1 MIRVLQILTD
11 SNIGGAGRLLVNY
24 LHNFDKNAF
33 EMLVVLPKGAEL
45 IPMVEA
51 EGYAVR
57 EIENGRD
64 KSFDMAAVGELK
76 AIIREW
82 KPDIVHC
89 HSSFSGKLAAWL
101 CGVTGRFYTR
111 HCAFPQPKKL
121 TTFPGKQINGLVNNT
136 LSTHIVAVAQAAM
149 DDLTVTGVDPKKIT
163 VIINGVEPMR
173 ETAEEEQAALRQSL
187 GIAADD
193 FVCGISARLED
204 YKGHTYLLQ
213 AAARLKESHPRLKY
227 LIIGGGS
234 EEAALKAE
242 AEALGITDIVR
253 FTGFVYDVAPYYNIM
268 NLSIN
273 CSIGTETSC
282 LALSE
287 GYSLGIPAVASDFG
301 GNPYMVTDDWNG
313 YLVPQRDPAALAEK
327 ISMIADDADLYRKL
341 CIGAKESYGKKFT
354 ASAMT
359 RQMEALYRKAVS
371 DKK

>member
-1 MIRVLQILTD
+1 M
-11 SNIGGAGRLLVNY
+11 
-24 LHNFDKNAF
+24 
-33 EMLVVLPKGAEL
+33 VLPRDSQL
-45 IPMVEA
+45 IPFITA
-51 EGYAVR
+51 EHYPVI

-76 AIIREW
+76 AIIQQW

-101 CGVTGRFYTR
+101 CGVRGRFYTR

-149 DDLTVTGVDPKKIT
+149 DDLTVTGVNPKKIT

-173 ETAEEEQAALRQSL
+173 QTTEDEKNALRQSL
-187 GIAADD
+187 GLAEEH

-213 AAARLKESHPRLKY
+213 AAARLRESHPNLRY
-227 LIIGGGS
+227 LVIGGGS
-234 EEAALKAE
+234 MEETLRTE
-242 AEALGITDIVR
+242 AKTLGIDDIVH

-268 NLSIN
+268 DLSIN

-287 GYSLGIPAVASDFG
+287 AYSLGVPAVASDFG
-301 GNPYMVTDDWNG
+301 GNPYMVTDHWNG
-313 YLVPQRDPAALAEK
+313 YLVPQKDSVALADT
-327 ISMIADDADLYRKL
+327 IARIADDPALHQKL
-341 CIGAKESYGKKFT
+341 CDGAKESYTQKFT
-354 ASAMT
+354 AAAMT
-359 RQMEALYRKAVS
+359 RQMEALYRQAVT
-371 DKK
+371 K

>member
-11 SNIGGAGRLLVNY
+11 SNIGGAGRLLINY
-24 LHNFDKNAF
+24 LHNFDHTRF
-33 EMLVVLPKGAEL
+33 DMLIVLPKNAEL
-45 IPMVEA
+45 IPLVEA
-51 EGYAVR
+51 EGYPVR
-57 EIENGRD
+57 QIENGRD
-64 KSFDMAAVGELK
+64 KSFDMAAVSELK
-76 AIIREW
+76 AIIQEW

-101 CGVTGRFYTR
+101 CRVPGRFYTR

-121 TTFPGKQINGLVNNT
+121 TTFPGKQINGWVNNT

-149 DDLTVTGVDPKKIT
+149 DDLTVTGVDAGKIT

-173 ETAEEEQAALRQSL
+173 QASAEEKAQLRQSL
-187 GIAADD
+187 DLPEDA

-213 AAARLKESHPRLKY
+213 AAALLKERCPTLRW

-234 EEAALKAE
+234 QEEALKAE
-242 AEALGITDIVR
+242 AAALGVSDLVR
-253 FTGFVYDVAPYYNIM
+253 FTGFVYDVAPYYGLM
-268 NLSIN
+268 DLSIN

-301 GNPYMVTDDWNG
+301 GNPYMVTNDENG
-313 YLVPQRDPAALAEK
+313 YLVPQKNPAALADAVEK
-327 ISMIADDADLYRKL
+327 IAKDPTLHQRLKAGALDSYR
-341 CIGAKESYGKKFT
+341 KKFT
-354 ASAMT
+354 AAAMT
-359 RQMEALYRKAVS
+359 RQLEALYLQVAKDRK
-371 DKK
+371 

>member
-11 SNIGGAGRLLVNY
+11 SNIGGAGRLLINY
-24 LHNFDKNAF
+24 LHNFDRSVF
-33 EMLVVLPKGAEL
+33 DMLVVLPRGAKL

-57 EIENGRD
+57 TIENGVDR
-64 KSFDMAAVGELK
+64 SFDMAAVSELK
-76 AIIREW
+76 TIIQTW

-101 CGVTGRFYTR
+101 CHVPGRFYTR

-149 DDLTVTGVDPKKIT
+149 DNLTETGVNPRKIT
-163 VIINGVEPMR
+163 VIINGVEPMGQVS
-173 ETAEEEQAALRQSL
+173 AEEKENLRQQL
-187 GIAADD
+187 ALPGDA
-193 FVCGISARLED
+193 FVCGISARLET

-213 AAARLKESHPRLKY
+213 AASLLKERCPQIRWL
-227 LIIGGGS
+227 LMGAGTI
-234 EEAALKAE
+234 EEDLQAE
-242 AEALGITDIVR
+242 AKRLAIQDIVR
-253 FTGFVYDVAPYYNIM
+253 FTGFVYDMAPYYGLM
-268 NLSIN
+268 DLSIN

-301 GNPYMVTDDWNG
+301 GNPYMVTEDVNG
-313 YLVPQRDPAALAEK
+313 YLVPQRDPKALAAMVEK
-327 ISMIADDADLYRKL
+327 IAMDPVLHRRLSEGALALYR
-341 CIGAKESYGKKFT
+341 EKFT
-354 ASAMT
+354 AAAMT
-359 RQMEALYRKAVS
+359 RQLEKLYLEAVEK
-371 DKK
+371 

>member
-11 SNIGGAGRLLVNY
+11 SNIGGAGRLLINY
-24 LHNFDKNAF
+24 LHNFDRSVF
-33 EMLVVLPKGAEL
+33 DMLVVLPRGAEL
-45 IPMVEA
+45 IPLVEA
-51 EGYAVR
+51 EGYPVWQM
-57 EIENGRD
+57 EHGRD

-76 AIIREW
+76 AVIREYR
-82 KPDIVHC
+82 PDIVHC
-89 HSSFSGKLAAWL
+89 HSSFSGKLAAFL
-101 CGVTGRFYTR
+101 CGVKGRFYTR

-173 ETAEEEQAALRQSL
+173 RAAEEEKAALRQKL
-187 GIAADD
+187 GLKEEH

-213 AAARLKESHPRLKY
+213 AAARLKESHPHLRY
-227 LIIGGGS
+227 LVIGGGS
-234 EEAALKAE
+234 MEEALRTEAAE
-242 AEALGITDIVR
+242 LGISDVVR
-253 FTGFVYDVAPYYNIM
+253 FTGFVYDVAPYYGLM
-268 NLSIN
+268 DLSIN

-287 GYSLGIPAVASDFG
+287 GYSLGIPAIASDFG
-301 GNPYMVTDDWNG
+301 GNPYMVTDAWNG
-313 YLVPQRDPAALAEK
+313 YLVPQRNPDALAEK
-327 ISMIADDADLYRKL
+327 IAMIADDPALYEKL
-341 CIGAKESYGKKFT
+341 CQGAGESYEQKFT

-359 RQMEALYRKAVS
+359 RQMEALYRKAMGIQ
-371 DKK
+371 

>member
-24 LHNFDKNAF
+24 LHNFDKTAF
-33 EMLVVLPKGAEL
+33 EMLIVLPENAEL
-45 IPMVEA
+45 IPLVEA

-57 EIENGRD
+57 QIQSGRD

-101 CGVTGRFYTR
+101 CRVPGRFYTR

-173 ETAEEEQAALRQSL
+173 TVPEEEKAALRQSL
-187 GIAADD
+187 GLADTD

-213 AAARLKESHPRLKY
+213 AAAKLKKSHPRLKY

-234 EEAALKAE
+234 QEEALQAE
-242 AEALGITDIVR
+242 AAQLGISDIVR

-268 NLSIN
+268 DLSIN

-301 GNPYMVTDDWNG
+301 GNPYMVTDGWNG
-313 YLVPQRDPAALAEK
+313 FLVPQRDPEALAD
-327 ISMIADDADLYRKL
+327 MIKRIAEDPALHSTL
-341 CIGAKESYGKKFT
+341 CQGARESYEKKFT
-354 ASAMT
+354 AAAMT
-359 RQMEALYRKAVS
+359 RQMEALYRQAVPEA
-371 DKK
+371 

>member
-24 LHNFDKNAF
+24 LHNFDKKEF
-33 EMLVVLPKGAEL
+33 EMLVVLPAGAAL
-45 IPMVEA
+45 RPMVEA
-51 EGYAVR
+51 EGYPVQ
-57 EIENGRD
+57 EIQNGRD

-76 AIIREW
+76 AIIRQFH
-82 KPDIVHC
+82 PDIVHC

-101 CGVTGRFYTR
+101 CGVPGRFYTR

-149 DDLTVTGVDPKKIT
+149 DDLTMTGVDANKIT

-173 ETAEEEQAALRQSL
+173 RAAEDEKNALRQAL
-187 GIAADD
+187 GWTKDN
-193 FVCGISARLED
+193 FVIGISARLED

-213 AAARLKESHPRLKY
+213 AVEKLHDTHPNLRVLV
-227 LIIGGGS
+227 IGGGS
-234 EEAALKAE
+234 QEGALRQEAAE
-242 AEALGITDIVR
+242 RGIGDVVH
-253 FTGFVYDVAPYYNIM
+253 FTGFVLDVAPWYGLM
-268 NLSIN
+268 DLSIN

-313 YLVPQRDPAALAEK
+313 YIVPQRDPAALANTIAK
-327 ISMIADDADLYRKL
+327 IMDDPALHEKL
-341 CIGAKESYGKKFT
+341 CKGALESYEKKFT

-359 RQMEALYRKAVS
+359 RQLEALYEKAVQ
-371 DKK
+371 K

>member
-1 MIRVLQILTD
+1 MIKVMHILTD
-11 SNIGGAGRLLVNY
+11 SNIGGAGRLLINY
-24 LHNFDKNAF
+24 LHNFDRSQF
-33 EMLVVLPKGAEL
+33 EIAVVLPKDAAL
-45 IPMVEA
+45 KPLVEA
-51 EGYAVR
+51 EGYPVL
-57 EIENGRD
+57 EMENGRD
-64 KSFDMAAVGELK
+64 KSFDVAAVGELK
-76 AIIREW
+76 RMMRRW
-82 KPDIVHC
+82 KPDIVHT

-101 CGVTGRFYTR
+101 CGVPKRFYTR
-111 HCAFPQPKKL
+111 HCAFEPPKKL
-121 TTFPGKQINGLVNNT
+121 TTFPGRQINGWVNNT
-136 LSTHIVAVAQAAM
+136 LATHIVAVAQAAK
-149 DDLTVTGVDPKKIT
+149 DNLTDTGVNGDKVT

-187 GIAADD
+187 GIEADD

-213 AAARLKESHPRLKY
+213 AAARLKESHPQLKY

-242 AEALGITDIVR
+242 AEALGIMDIVR

-313 YLVPQRDPAALAEK
+313 YLVPQRNPAALAEK

-341 CIGAKESYGKKFT
+341 CIGAEESYGKKFT

>member
-11 SNIGGAGRLLVNY
+11 SNIGGAGRLLINY
-24 LHNFDKNAF
+24 LHNFDKSVF
-33 EMLVVLPKGAEL
+33 DMLVVLPEGAEL
-45 IPMVEA
+45 IPLVEA
-51 EGYAVR
+51 EGYPVR
-57 EIENGRD
+57 QIENGRD

-76 AIIREW
+76 AIIREYR
-82 KPDIVHC
+82 PDIVHC

-101 CGVTGRFYTR
+101 CGVQGRFYTR

-121 TTFPGKQINGLVNNT
+121 TTFPGRQINGLVNNT

-173 ETAEEEQAALRQSL
+173 QASAEEKQSLRQSL
-187 GIAADD
+187 DIREEH

-213 AAARLKESHPRLKY
+213 AAAKLKTSHPHLRY
-227 LIIGGGS
+227 LVIGGGS
-234 EEAALKAE
+234 MEETLKAE
-242 AEALGITDIVR
+242 AERLGISDIVR
-253 FTGFVYDVAPYYNIM
+253 FTGFVYDVAPYYGLM
-268 NLSIN
+268 DLSIN

-301 GNPYMVTDDWNG
+301 GNPYMVTDGWNG
-313 YLVPQRDPAALAEK
+313 YLVPQRDPDALAEK
-327 ISMIADDADLYRKL
+327 ITMIVCDPELYAKL
-341 CIGAKESYGKKFT
+341 CTGARESYEKKFT
-354 ASAMT
+354 AAVMT
-359 RQMEALYRKAVS
+359 RQMEALYRDAV
-371 DKK
+371 KK

>member
-33 EMLVVLPKGAEL
+33 EMLIVLPRDAEL
-45 IPMVEA
+45 IPLVEA
-51 EGYAVR
+51 EGYSVR
-57 EIENGRD
+57 QIENGRD
-64 KSFDMAAVGELK
+64 RSFDMAAVGELK
-76 AIIREW
+76 SIIREW

-89 HSSFSGKLAAWL
+89 HSSFSGKLAAFL
-101 CGVTGRFYTR
+101 CGVRSRFYTR

-121 TTFPGKQINGLVNNT
+121 TTFPGKQINGFVNNT

-149 DDLTVTGVDPKKIT
+149 DDLTVTGVNPKKIT
-163 VIINGVEPMR
+163 VIINGVEPLR
-173 ETAEEEQAALRQSL
+173 QIPDAEKDALRQSL
-187 GIAADD
+187 GFAADD

-213 AAARLKESHPRLKY
+213 AAAQLKDSHPRLKY

-234 EEAALKAE
+234 QEAALKAE

-253 FTGFVYDVAPYYNIM
+253 FTGFVYDVAPYYGIM
-268 NLSIN
+268 DLSIN

-287 GYSLGIPAVASDFG
+287 GYSLGLPAVASDFG
-301 GNPYMVTDDWNG
+301 GNPYMVTDNRNG

-327 ISMIADDADLYRKL
+327 IAMIAEDPALHRKL
-341 CIGAKESYGKKFT
+341 CAGAAESYEAKFT

-359 RQMEALYRKAVS
+359 RQMEALYRQAVS
-371 DKK
+371 GKR